1 MREQLTEKKKKQNW
15 SALVT
20 AFENQPITIADLDA
34 LMKTSSIRSKNYDL
48 QLNRTLQLVNQR

>member
-1 MREQLTEKKKKQNW
+1 MRKQLTEKKKQNW

-20 AFENQPITIADLDA
+20 AFENQPITIVDLDA

-48 QLNRTLQLVNQR
+48 QLN